1 MWGFGARFM
10 DFLQAWG
17 RTCARPESRRQTANH
32 GRRLLL
38 ATLSLSSVL
47 SWGAVP
53 LEVSIYGHPYPLY
66 LEPNDSLISV
76 LDAHAGTL
84 SAAASDEHFRGRL
97 VGQAGSWARL
107 SRVDDHWRGVVSL
120 AGELYV
126 IDAADANEVNSGLS
140 STGSGLEAQAQSLLS
155 LEATPVSDY
164 ASARCGMDHGQA
176 GSDIFSNLSTAKQ
189 TLSETTM
196 SPEAQKVA
204 FSSLCTSSVNGI
216 CLLAELEVV
225 ADQQFQQD
233 LTSAGLDPEGEL
245 LAMINIVEGYY
256 LNDFN
261 IAFDTLTLELLNSV
275 VFSSTTDADTLL
287 LDVAQKRANGV
298 LSFERNDFSILHLLT
313 GREFDG
319 GTAGIAY
326 LETLCANASATGTS
340 QLIDSVSGA
349 PHIPVTALVLA
360 HEIGHNMG
368 ASHDGEGNSCGPGYV
383 MEATL
388 SGLASS
394 FSSCSIA
401 SIQSQIS
408 SLADPAICVN
418 FPVDVGIT
426 ADAANPTQ
434 VDEGTIFTLSYDL
447 QASSGFQPLFTLVVN
462 GSVPAGEGQIS
473 AVRLNGL
480 GCSLSSDNLSY
491 QCNLDNPPASARL
504 VVDAVAETVVDGAES
519 RFGHQVSF
527 TNTSDVV
534 DVNTGNEE
542 LVSNIIVNETGAPA
556 PDLQTDSQT
565 SSSGGGGGGGAL
577 GWPLLLILACL
588 AQCHPRRRTLLRLS

>member
-1 MWGFGARFM
+1 MRGIGSRFM
-10 DFLQAWG
+10 DFLPGQG
-17 RTCARPESRRQTANH
+17 RAGARPESRRRAVNRW
-32 GRRLLL
+32 RRLLS
-38 ATLSLSSVL
+38 ATLSLVSVF

-53 LEVSIYGHPYPLY
+53 LDVSIYGHPYPLY
-66 LEPNDSLISV
+66 LEPNDHLISV
-76 LDAHAGTL
+76 LGPNAGTL
-84 SAAASDEHFRGRL
+84 SAAAPDEHYRGRL
-97 VGQAGSWARL
+97 VGEAGSWVRL
-107 SRVDDHWRGVVSL
+107 SRVDDRWRGVVSL

-126 IDAADANEVNSGLS
+126 IDTGDASNVDSGLS
-140 STGSGLEAQAQSLLS
+140 PAGGGPEVRSQSLPS
-155 LEATPVSDY
+155 LEATPVNDY
-164 ASARCGMDHGQA
+164 ASVRCGMDHGAA
-176 GSDIFSNLSTAKQ
+176 GSDIFSNLSSAKQ
-189 TLSETTM
+189 TLSENAM
-196 SPEAQKVA
+196 SPEAQKVE
-204 FSSLCTSSVNGI
+204 FSSLCASSVNGI

-275 VFSSTTDADTLL
+275 VFSNTTDADTLL
-287 LDVAQKRANGV
+287 RDVTQKRADDL
-298 LSFERNDFSILHLLT
+298 LSFERNDLSIFHLLT

-319 GTAGIAY
+319 GTAGIAF
-326 LETLCANASATGTS
+326 LGTLCSNASATGTS
-340 QLIDSVSGA
+340 QLIDSFSGA

-368 ASHDGEGNSCGPGYV
+368 ASHDGEGNSCGPGFV

-388 SGLASS
+388 SGFASR
-394 FSSCSIA
+394 FSDCSIS
-401 SIQSQIS
+401 SIQNNIS
-408 SLADPAICVN
+408 SLANPAACVN
-418 FPVDVGIT
+418 FPVDVGIA

-447 QASSGFQPLFTLVVN
+447 QASSGFQPLSTLMVN
-462 GSVPAGEGQIS
+462 GSVPAGEGLIS
-473 AVRLNGL
+473 AVRLNSL

-491 QCNLDNPPASARL
+491 QCILDNPPATARL

-556 PDLQTDSQT
+556 PDLQPDSQT

-588 AQCHPRRRTLLRLS
+588 AHRHPRRRTLQPAC